1 MKRPQFTP
9 WIAPILACAAVF
21 ATVSLRP
28 ASVRADAPLPV
39 LDAGLQRTLDF
50 SDDEVEIFLPGEH
63 QPGRLRQ
70 VLENKVLGATVLED
84 QTSHA
89 VVKVAGGYDRGRVVA
104 GTDPFRDAVP
114 GVEVSPVLYV
124 RGVPHHK
131 YTRRVATTE
140 ILAILQD
147 GTTADQL
154 SQQTG
159 ALGVVPNPITNVAR
173 LKYASAYHA
182 LDAAKALAAAGV
194 QVQPIFKV
202 QYERKALNLPQD
214 ELFPDQW
221 HLVNTGQQG
230 GTAGVD
236 VDVLPV
242 WETNRGQGVIVGVI
256 DDCLEVT
263 HPDLRDN
270 CPPVAAL
277 VHHDFNDNDDDPSP
291 VIARGDGHGTCVS
304 GLIAA
309 RQNNGTPNPNNGR
322 LLGVSGVAPE
332 ATLYGLRG
340 IGGPFSDAQIATA
353 FTWAPGGVSVDITN
367 NSWGPGGISLGGIDL
382 LARAGLRDAATKGRN
397 GRGTVTVF
405 AAGNGRS
412 ETDDAGR
419 FLPSASR
426 YVVTVGA
433 ITATGVFS
441 PYSNP
446 GACLLVCAPGGGF
459 GYFGADLRLT
469 TTDVTGIGGFNPGA
483 GDYSNTDYTRQM
495 NGTSSATPVTSG
507 VVALMLKANPLLGWR
522 DVKEILASTARRIDP
537 AAADWVI
544 RPALGS
550 NDPDRFFNEAHF
562 KFNHD
567 YGAGL
572 VDAFSAVTRATSWK
586 PLPAEISQTLSTTEP
601 GTGTIIP
608 DFNGPGQ
615 PVVPLIRTFDFS
627 GKPNLRLEQIEVEV
641 QITHPSRSDLEITL
655 TSPSGVKS
663 VLTPAFDPNGQ
674 PFDTN
679 NDYKNIVFD
688 DNGQLAVRPG
698 GWTFS
703 TTHHWG
709 ENSQGLWTLSVT
721 DRARPGAIGRLIF
734 SSVRM
739 YGTNSGLERV
749 AFDQQRASVNEPVGA
764 PIIQPIIVRRFGP
777 TTGSFSVDYQ
787 TTISS
792 ATAGSDYTAAA
803 GTLNFADG
811 ETSKEIDITIL
822 DDTEPEDVEAI
833 NVVLSNLVDV
843 DAGVSFGGV
852 TLTTLD
858 VIDSQ
863 TNAVTIV
870 ATDPI
875 ATETTLEDLPDTGE
889 FTITR
894 SKVTSTPLTVFYTIN
909 GTAREGST
917 PNDDFDPLPASGP
930 FRVAVIPAFEASTK
944 VIIKPRDDLQ
954 IEGSE
959 TVIATL
965 AANGTDYSIGTPQTA
980 TVQILDN
987 DRPVVQMV
995 SVDDLAVEDPVPTN
1009 LASFQIKRSPATNLP
1024 LLVQLDFGGT
1034 QTLGTNYFLSYTDSF
1049 GNTVI
1054 LQDPTST
1061 NTVEIP
1067 AGEDTLTVFLTPKD
1081 DDFYQ
1086 ATKTVEI
1093 SLRPNANYDFTFGFL
1108 TTVRMN
1114 IVDNDPF
1121 PDTKVP
1127 VATITGPA
1135 NGARPEA
1142 GVMVEL
1148 KGTAT
1153 DTAVTGR
1160 IAQVSQVLYR
1170 VDGQGEF
1177 QQIFGFNPAPSVTF
1191 SKDVTAETIAGG
1203 FHTLEVVARDV
1214 DGNYSKTVATTFK
1227 RVKVHQLTVTPT
1239 TGGTVSGAKTTYEAG
1254 DTVKLTAIP
1263 ASGSIFGGWS
1273 GDFTSS
1279 SKALSFTM
1287 PDSDVSVTANFAP
1300 NPFTAD
1306 TAGVYSGLVQGA
1318 QFNLETSG
1326 YVTLTVGATG
1336 AVTGKLTTNGVVY
1349 SVKGEFLSNGTMI
1362 ASVPRKNTTPLTLAL
1377 VVDLSPSGTKRITG
1391 TMASPSFTAAI
1402 VADRAAYS
1410 KKVPAPSTVV
1420 KNYTILMPPANP
1432 IANTEQ
1438 DPRGFGIGK
1447 IKIGTD
1453 GVVHFTGTL
1462 PDGTKASFNQAL
1474 SKDNTW
1480 PLFLNPY
1487 KKKGVLLGNIT
1498 IDPSQPTS
1506 DMNGTFDWYKPTS
1519 TKDLYFPLG
1528 FKVQDGVF
1536 VASIYTAPS
1545 TGTQALT
1552 GYAAG
1557 PGNSKVLLEEG
1568 SLLSSITKTTTFD
1581 TSNKVTATVVGEDK
1595 LAVQIVAAGGDF
1607 KGSFIHPVSDKKVTF
1622 TGILF
1627 QKREE
1632 AYAFFPGSS
1641 VPGINPQ
1648 SGRVTLTKP

>member
-9 WIAPILACAAVF
+9 WIAPVLACAAVF

-39 LDAGLQRTLDF
+39 LDAGQQRALDF
-50 SDDEVEIFLPGEH
+50 ADDEVEVFLPGEH

-70 VLENKVLGATVLED
+70 NLENKVLGAQVLED

-89 VVKVAGGYDRGRVVA
+89 VVKVAGGYDRGRVIA

-131 YTRRVATTE
+131 YTRRIATTE
-140 ILAILQD
+140 ILAILPD
-147 GTTADQL
+147 GTTAEQL

-159 ALGVVPNPITNVAR
+159 ALAVVPNSIANVAR

-182 LDAAKALAAAGV
+182 LDAAKALAATGV

-236 VDVLPV
+236 VNVLPV
-242 WETNRGQGVIVGVI
+242 WNSNRGQGIIVGVI

-263 HPDLRDN
+263 HPDLREN
-270 CPPVAAL
+270 CPPVASL

-309 RQNNGTPNPNNGR
+309 RQNNGSPNPTNGR

-332 ATLYGLRG
+332 ATLFGLRG
-340 IGGPFSDAQIATA
+340 IGGPFSDDQIATA
-353 FTWAPGGVSVDITN
+353 FTWAPGGVGVDITN
-367 NSWGPGGISLGGIDL
+367 NSWGPGGVSLGGVDL

-405 AAGNGRS
+405 AAGNGRF

-433 ITATGVFS
+433 LTATGVFS

-459 GYFGADLRLT
+459 GFFGADLRLT

-537 AAADWVI
+537 AASDWVM

-550 NDPDRFFNEAHF
+550 NDPDRFYNGAHF

-572 VDAFSAVTRATSWK
+572 VDAFSAVTRAISWK
-586 PLPAEISQTLSTTEP
+586 PLPSEITQAVNITEP
-601 GTGTIIP
+601 GTGSVIP
-608 DFNGPGQ
+608 DFGGP
-615 PVVPLIRTFDFS
+615 VNPLIRTFDFS

-655 TSPSGVKS
+655 TSPTGVKS
-663 VLTPAFDPNGQ
+663 VLTAAFNPNGQ
-674 PFDTN
+674 PFDPN
-679 NDYKNIVFD
+679 ADYKNIAFD
-688 DNGQLAVRPG
+688 DSGQLSVRPG

-709 ENSQGLWTLSVT
+709 ENSQGIWTLSIT
-721 DRARPGAIGRLIF
+721 DRARAGAIGRLTF
-734 SSVRM
+734 SAIRM
-739 YGTNSGLERV
+739 YGTASGMERV
-749 AFDQQRASVNEPVGA
+749 AFDQPHTSVNEPVGA

-777 TTGSFSVDYQ
+777 ATGSFSVDYQ

-792 ATAGSDYTAAA
+792 ATAGSDYIAAS
-803 GTLNFADG
+803 GTLTFADG
-811 ETSKEIDITIL
+811 ETSKEIDITVL
-822 DDTEPEDVEAI
+822 DDTEPEDIEAI
-833 NVVLSNLVDV
+833 NVVLLNLADV
-843 DAGVSFGGV
+843 DAGVSFGGI

-858 VIDSQ
+858 LIDSQ
-863 TNAVTIV
+863 TNSVTIV
-870 ATDPI
+870 ATDAV
-875 ATETTLEDLPDTGE
+875 ATETTAEDLPDTGE

-894 SKVTSTPLTVFYTIN
+894 SKVTSTPLTVFYTLN

-917 PNDDFDPLPASGP
+917 SNDDFDPLPASGP

-954 IEGSE
+954 IEGTE

-965 AANGTDYSIGTPQTA
+965 AANGTDYTIGTPQTA
-980 TVQILDN
+980 TIQILDN

-995 SVDDLAVEDPVPTN
+995 PVDDLAVEAPTPTN
-1009 LASFQIKRSPATNLP
+1009 LASFQIKRTPASGIP

-1034 QTLGTNYFLSYTDSF
+1034 QILGTNYLLSYTDSF
-1049 GNTVI
+1049 GNTVT
-1054 LQDPTST
+1054 LSNPTSS

-1067 AGEDTLTVFLTPKD
+1067 AGEDTLLVTLTPLD

-1086 ATKTVEI
+1086 ATKTVEV
-1093 SLRPNANYDFTFGFL
+1093 SLRPNANYDFSFGFL
-1108 TTVRMN
+1108 TTVRLN

-1135 NGARPEA
+1135 NNARFEA
-1142 GVMVEL
+1142 GLTVEL

-1153 DTAVTGR
+1153 DTAVAGR
-1160 IAQVSQVLYR
+1160 TAQVAQVLYR
-1170 VDGQGEF
+1170 VDGQGDF
-1177 QQIFGFNPAPSVTF
+1177 QQIFGLTPAASLTF
-1191 SKDVTAETIAGG
+1191 SKDVTAETATGG

-1214 DGNYSKTVATTFK
+1214 DGNYSKTVATTIK

-1239 TGGTVSGAKTTYEAG
+1239 AGGTVSGAKVSYEAG
-1254 DTVKLTAIP
+1254 DTVKLTAVP
-1263 ASGSIFGGWS
+1263 ASGNIFGGWS
-1273 GDFTSS
+1273 GDLTSS
-1279 SKALSFTM
+1279 SKTFSFTM
-1287 PDSDVSVTANFAP
+1287 PDADLSLTANFAP
-1300 NPFTAD
+1300 NPFTPD

-1318 QFNLETSG
+1318 QFNFETSG
-1326 YVTLTVGATG
+1326 YITLTVGATG
-1336 AVTGKLTTNGVVY
+1336 VVTGKLTTSGVTY
-1349 SVKGEFLSNGTMI
+1349 SVKGEFLSNGTLI
-1362 ASVPRKNTTPLTLAL
+1362 ATVPRKNTTPLTLAL
-1377 VVDLSPSGTKRITG
+1377 VVDLNGGTKRITG
-1391 TMASPSFTAAI
+1391 TMSSSSFTAAI
-1402 VADRAAYS
+1402 VADRSAYG
-1410 KKVPAPSTVV
+1410 KNAPAPAGVV

-1432 IANTEQ
+1432 IGNTEQ

-1447 IKIGTD
+1447 VKIGTD

-1462 PDGTKASFNQAL
+1462 PDGTKASFNQPL
-1474 SKDNTW
+1474 TKDNTW

-1498 IDPSQPTS
+1498 IDPNQPTS

-1519 TKDLYFPLG
+1519 IKDLYFPLG

-1581 TSNKVTATVVGEDK
+1581 TSNKVTATVLGEDK
-1595 LAVQIVAAGGDF
+1595 LAVQIVASSGDF